1 MLGIYLLMTQR
12 NGDRLECRQADGAKG
27 RRKTGSAMSFTRAQW
42 SRVREVDRS
51 ASRVGMKLGNW
62 NWRTGRRINVIF
74 LIPRLEDMRL
84 DPTGSCCYDQA
95 SPVAL
100 RILDN
105 SNYKEKRGYLE
116 TGVSHYFAHLI

>member
-1 MLGIYLLMTQR
+1 MTQR
-12 NGDRLECRQADGAKG
+12 NGDRLECRQAEGAKG
-27 RRKTGSAMSFTRAQW
+27 RRKSVSAMSFTRAQW